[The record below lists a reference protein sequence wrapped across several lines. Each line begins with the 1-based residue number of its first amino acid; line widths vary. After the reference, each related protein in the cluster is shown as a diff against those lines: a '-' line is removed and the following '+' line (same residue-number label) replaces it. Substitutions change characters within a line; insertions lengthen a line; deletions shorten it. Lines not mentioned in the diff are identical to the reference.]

1 MITNLTEYKEF
12 IKNKKIAVIGLGIS
26 NQALIRFLNDCGAF
40 NISVFDKTTVD
51 SFITLCDKLVSDG
64 AVCDYYYG
72 NNYLS
77 HITEGGYDVIFRSP
91 IVRYDTP
98 EIARCVANGSIL
110 TSEVETVLQLAPCK
124 TYGVTGSD
132 GKTTTTTL
140 ISKFLSAR
148 YENTDTKIWLGG
160 NIGIPLIDK
169 LPQIKNQDRIVLEL
183 SSFQLMD
190 MKISTDVAVITNISP
205 NHLDVHK
212 SYDEYAFAKKSI
224 FAFQNQGGRL
234 ILNATDEMSARLL
247 GDRRDNV
254 FYFSAK
260 TDKVPDFSCGS
271 SLLTDNGTLLR
282 YTDNEINLEM
292 DRSHIRIP
300 GFFNIENFLAAMCA
314 VKDEANI
321 LDIIKATDSFYG
333 VEHRLEFVREV
344 SGVRFYNSSIDS
356 SPKRTIST
364 LSVFDKKVIMIGGGK
379 DKGISYEEI
388 GPVLCEKV
396 KVLVLVGPTSKA
408 IEDAVCHAD
417 PNHTINI
424 IKMDNYPDAVSCA
437 YLAAGDGDVVVL
449 SPASTSFDLFKN
461 FEERGRK
468 YKEIVNLLNLK

>member
-40 NISVFDKTTVD
+40 NISVFDKTTAD
-51 SFITLCDKLVSDG
+51 SFIKLCDKLVSDG

-160 NIGIPLIDK
+160 NIGFPLIDK

-282 YTDNEINLEM
+282 YKDNEINLEM

-333 VEHRLEFVREV
+333 VEHRLEFVRELNDV
-344 SGVRFYNSSIDS
+344 FYFNSSIDS
-356 SPKRTIST
+356 SPSRTAAALSAFADLGARPIVICGGYDKNIPFEPLAKALKDTAKAVVLTGATATKIKDT
-364 LSVFDKKVIMIGGGK
+364 LESEGV
-379 DKGISYEEI
+379 EI
-388 GPVLCEKV
+388 EVHLEPDFEKAVNLARKIATKHDIVL
-396 KVLVLVGPTSKA
+396 
-408 IEDAVCHAD
+408 
-417 PNHTINI
+417 
-424 IKMDNYPDAVSCA
+424 
-437 YLAAGDGDVVVL
+437 L
-449 SPASTSFDLFKN
+449 SPACASFDSFNN
-461 FEERGRK
+461 FMERGDK
-468 YKEIVNLLNLK
+468 FKKIVNDFR